1 MDGFILSE
9 LNIKL
14 LPWQQEVWKD
24 KARFKVVA
32 AGRRTGKSRLAAS
45 MLIVK
50 GLEAKSG
57 SIFYVA
63 PTQQMARE
71 LMWDTVMEL
80 GEGVIRSSH
89 KNDMTFTLINGT
101 TIYLKSGEKESTL
114 RGAKL
119 YFVVLDEFSDMKASI
134 WDTILRPALVDLAPE
149 SSALFIGTPTGRN
162 HFYDL
167 FCEAESGNDPNLKA
181 WHFTSFDN
189 TLIDHQEIEMARKSM
204 STFAFNQEFMASFAA
219 QASLM
224 FKSEWIKYGE
234 SPEEGS
240 YFIAID
246 LAGFSEV
253 GTKQSKN
260 LDDTAISV
268 VKVNKDGWFV
278 EDIIYGRWD
287 LSETAEIIFE
297 KVKEFAPLAVGIER
311 GIARQAVMAPLSEMM
326 RRSQTYFHVEMLT
339 HGNKSKTDRIMWA
352 LQGRFENGQITLKQG
367 DWNAKFED
375 QMMQFPDKRTHDD
388 LIDSLSYVS
397 ELVKNYTFD
406 FVGLE
411 TTEHEYTDSI
421 AGY

>member
-1 MDGFILSE
+1 MSE
-9 LNIKL
+9 IDIKL

-24 KARFKVVA
+24 KTRFKVVA

-50 GLEAKSG
+50 GLEATSG

-119 YFVVLDEFSDMKASI
+119 FFVVLDEYADMKASI
-134 WDTILRPALVDLAPE
+134 WDTILRPALVDLAPD

-167 FCEAESGNDPNLKA
+167 YCEAEEGTDPNLKA

-189 TLIDHQEIEMARKSM
+189 SLIDHSEIEMARKSM

-219 QASLM
+219 QSSLM

-234 SPEEGS
+234 SPNDGS

-253 GTKQSKN
+253 GVKQSKN
-260 LDDTAISV
+260 LDNTAISI
-268 VKVNKDGWFV
+268 VKVNSDGWFV
-278 EDIIYGRWD
+278 ENIIYGRWD
-287 LSETAEIIFE
+287 LKETAEIIFDA
-297 KVKEFAPLAVGIER
+297 VKEYSPLSVGIER
-311 GIARQAVMAPLSEMM
+311 GIARQAVMAPLGEMM
-326 RRSQTYFHVEMLT
+326 LRKQTYFHIEMLT

-352 LQGRFENGQITLKQG
+352 LQGRFENGQITLKKG
-367 DWNAKFED
+367 DWNFEFED
-375 QMMQFPDKRTHDD
+375 QLMNFPNRLTHDD
-388 LIDSLSYVS
+388 LPDSLSYIS
-397 ELVKNYTFD
+397 ELVKNYTFEFED
-406 FVGLE
+406 IELP
-411 TTEHEYTDSI
+411 THEYTDAI

>member
-1 MDGFILSE
+1 MSE
-9 LNIKL
+9 IDIKL

-24 KARFKVVA
+24 KTRFKVVA

-50 GLEAKSG
+50 GLEATSG

-119 YFVVLDEFSDMKASI
+119 FFVVLDEYADMKSSI

-167 FCEAESGNDPNLKA
+167 YCEAEKGSDPNLKA

-189 TLIDHQEIEMARKSM
+189 TLIDHAEIEMARKSM

-219 QASLM
+219 QASMM

-234 SPEEGS
+234 EPKDGS

-253 GTKQSKN
+253 GVKQSKN
-260 LDDTAISV
+260 LDSTAISI
-268 VKVNKDGWFV
+268 VKVNADGWFV

-287 LSETAEIIFE
+287 LKETAEIIFDA
-297 KVKEFAPLAVGIER
+297 VKKYEPLSVGIER

-326 RRSQTYFHVEMLT
+326 LRKQTYFRIEMLT
-339 HGNKSKTDRIMWA
+339 HGNKSKTDRVMWA
-352 LQGRFENGQITLKQG
+352 LQGRFENGQITLKKG
-367 DWNAKFED
+367 DFNSEFVD
-375 QMMQFPDKRTHDD
+375 QLMQFPDRLTHDD
-388 LIDSLSYVS
+388 LPDSLSYIS
-397 ELVKNYTFD
+397 ELVKNYTFEFD
-406 FVGLE
+406 NIELP
-411 TTEHEYTDSI
+411 EHHYTDSV